1 MCFLVGMG
9 QKPTPIK
16 DGVKPTETTRGAP
29 QGAGASQ
36 SLAPDSQPSK
46 TILNI
51 IEKVKLTTEPK
62 LWRLDSMPLTEDGS
76 DRIEILIGRTPTR
89 DGSRTFPSVVL
100 RLVRNNSPV
109 RDYTLSAT
117 PVAYLLQYVLEFG
130 NTKKLNYLYDFVNAF
145 KFNARTIN
153 APEEGDVE

>member
-1 MCFLVGMG
+1 MG
-9 QKPTPIK
+9 SKPTQLK
-16 DGVKPTETTRGAP
+16 DGVKPVETTRGAP

-36 SLAPDSQPSK
+36 SSAPASEEKPNP

-51 IEKVKLTTEPK
+51 IEKVKLSTEPK
-62 LWRLDSMPLTEDGS
+62 LWRLDSMPLNNDGT
-76 DRIEILIGRTPTR
+76 DRIEILIGRVQTR

-117 PVAYLLQYVLEFG
+117 PVAYLLMYALDYA
-130 NTKKLNYLYDFVNAF
+130 NTKKLSYLYDFVNAF
-145 KFNARTIN
+145 KFSARTIN

>member
-1 MCFLVGMG
+1 MG

-16 DGVKPTETTRGAP
+16 DEVKPTENTRGGTGGVP
-29 QGAGASQ
+29 SQ
-36 SLAPDSQPSK
+36 SSAPEEKPSQ

-51 IEKVKLTTEPK
+51 IEKVKLSNEPK
-62 LWRLDSMPLTEDGS
+62 LWRLDVMPLDESGNDK
-76 DRIEILIGRTPTR
+76 IEILIGRVQTR

-100 RLVRNNSPV
+100 RLIRNNNVV
-109 RDYTLSAT
+109 RDYTISAT
-117 PVAYLLQYVLEFG
+117 PMAYLLQYVLEFG

-145 KFNARTIN
+145 KFSARTIN

>member
-1 MCFLVGMG
+1 MSKTNQL
-9 QKPTPIK
+9 K
-16 DGVKPTETTRGAP
+16 DGVKPTETTRGGTGGVP
-29 QGAGASQ
+29 SQ
-36 SLAPDSQPSK
+36 SPAPENQPSK

-51 IEKVKLTTEPK
+51 IEKVKLSNEPK
-62 LWRLDSMPLTEDGS
+62 LWRLDTMPLDESGN
-76 DRIEILIGRTPTR
+76 DRIEVLIGRVQTR

-100 RLVRNNSPV
+100 RLVRGGNVV
-109 RDYTLSAT
+109 RDYTLSAI
-117 PVAYLLQYVLEFG
+117 PMAYLLQYVLEFG